1 MSFDSL
7 AFLIFLPLV
16 TALHWLLPHRF
27 RWVLLLAASLVFY
40 ASWNVPLTL
49 LLVGVTA
56 VTYAAARLLER
67 LKGRAARR
75 GVLLLALAACVGLL
89 LYFKYF
95 NLLGES
101 LTGLLSLFGA
111 KARWEPLDIL
121 LPVGVSFYTFQAM
134 SCVLDV
140 WRGKALPCRHFGYYA
155 LYISFFPQLVAG
167 PIERAED
174 LLPQLRAER
183 RFRPG
188 DLKAGGALLLAGY
201 FRKLVIADFCG
212 QFVNAVY
219 ALERPDGFAVLGA
232 TVLFAFQ
239 IYCDFSG
246 YSEIAKGA
254 AKLLGIDLMDNF
266 DRPYLAPS
274 LRQFWRRWH
283 ISLSRW
289 FTDYVYVPL
298 GGSRRGFGRRLLATL
313 AVFALSGL
321 WHGADATFL
330 VWGLYH
336 GGLLCVELALR
347 RVSEKAPASASG
359 GGPAAAP
366 ATRRAATLRAACAA
380 VRTFLLVSLGWIFFR
395 AESLAQA
402 GTFLGC
408 LFSPWDLS
416 AGAAQ
421 LGIGWIDLLWLCFG
435 LAQLPLLYRLRKA
448 ETAGPRD
455 TVYVLLLLCIAFAW
469 LYALDRDIQ
478 NAFIYF
484 QF

>member
-27 RWVLLLAASLVFY
+27 RWVLLLAASLIFY

-49 LLVGVTA
+49 LLIGVTA
-56 VTYAAARLLER
+56 VTYAAVRLLER

-75 GVLLLALAACVGLL
+75 AILILALSACVGLL

-101 LTGLLSLFGA
+101 LTGLLSLFGSH
-111 KARWEPLDIL
+111 ARWEPLDIL

-134 SCVLDV
+134 SCVIDV
-140 WRGKALPCRHFGYYA
+140 WRGKCAPCRHLGYYA

-174 LLPQLRAER
+174 LLPQLREER
-183 RFRPG
+183 RFRSG

-201 FRKLVIADFCG
+201 FRKIVIADFCG

-232 TVLFAFQ
+232 TLLFAFQ

-254 AKLLGIDLMDNF
+254 AKCLGIDLMDNF
-266 DRPYLAPS
+266 DRPYLAS
-274 LRQFWRRWH
+274 NLRQFWRRWH
-283 ISLSRW
+283 VSLSRW
-289 FTDYVYVPL
+289 FTDYVYIPL
-298 GGSRRGFGRRLLATL
+298 GGNRRGLGRRILATL
-313 AVFALSGL
+313 VVFALSGL
-321 WHGADATFL
+321 WHGANATFL
-330 VWGLYH
+330 VWGLLH
-336 GGLLCVELALR
+336 GLLMTVELLLERKKPPKPGRNGRRILRTAL
-347 RVSEKAPASASG
+347 
-359 GGPAAAP
+359 
-366 ATRRAATLRAACAA
+366 
-380 VRTFLLVSLGWIFFR
+380 TFSVVCLLWIFFR

-402 GTFLGC
+402 GTFLAC

-416 AGAAQ
+416 LGAAQ
-421 LGIGWIDLLWLCFG
+421 LGIRWIDLLWLCFG
-435 LAQLPLLYRLRKA
+435 LAQLPLLYRLRKPA
-448 ETAGPRD
+448 TAGLRD
-455 TVYVLLLLCIAFAW
+455 MVYVLLLLCIAFAW
-469 LYALDRDIQ
+469 LYALDRNIQ

>member
-49 LLVGVTA
+49 LLIGVTA
-56 VTYAAARLLER
+56 VTYAAVRLLER

-75 GVLLLALAACVGLL
+75 AILILALSACVGLL

-101 LTGLLSLFGA
+101 LTGLLSLFGSH
-111 KARWEPLDIL
+111 ARWEPLDIL

-134 SCVLDV
+134 SCVIDV
-140 WRGKALPCRHFGYYA
+140 WRGKCASCRHLGYYA

-174 LLPQLRAER
+174 LLPQLREER

-201 FRKLVIADFCG
+201 FRKIVIADFWG

-219 ALERPDGFAVLGA
+219 ALDRPDGFAVLGA
-232 TVLFAFQ
+232 TLLFAFQ

-254 AKLLGIDLMDNF
+254 AKCLGIDLMDNF
-266 DRPYLAPS
+266 DRPYLAS
-274 LRQFWRRWH
+274 NLRQFWRRWH
-283 ISLSRW
+283 VSLSRW
-289 FTDYVYVPL
+289 FTDYVYIPL
-298 GGSRRGFGRRLLATL
+298 GGSRRGLGRRILATL
-313 AVFALSGL
+313 VVFALSGL
-321 WHGADATFL
+321 WHGANATFL
-330 VWGLYH
+330 VWGLLH
-336 GGLLCVELALR
+336 GLLMTVELLLERKKPPKPGRNGRRILRTAL
-347 RVSEKAPASASG
+347 
-359 GGPAAAP
+359 
-366 ATRRAATLRAACAA
+366 
-380 VRTFLLVSLGWIFFR
+380 TFSVVCLLWIFFR

-402 GTFLGC
+402 GTFLAC

-416 AGAAQ
+416 LGAAQ
-421 LGIGWIDLLWLCFG
+421 LGIRWIDLLWLCFG
-435 LAQLPLLYRLRKA
+435 LAQLPLLYRLRKPA
-448 ETAGPRD
+448 TAGLRD
-455 TVYVLLLLCIAFAW
+455 MVYVLLLLCIAFAW
-469 LYALDRDIQ
+469 LYALDRNIQ